1 MISESTTKGRI
12 LMSMFLDS
20 IDLFERIMTSQ
31 QDYENMHKAFD
42 NTGILKDLQDHLT
55 VLSNELQEIGLAVQ
69 SGFPSKQDFDLDAMQ
84 EKSMKAFI
92 KLREEKLNP
101 DTIENFIMLR
111 HILYSLQD
119 ITERIK
125 KLHLSTTYD
134 KRISRDYTPRVDLD
148 KFVTHQE
155 IDPQLLVDNLT
166 FKSSHFRHAVRVTI
180 ALLIGY
186 IISSILPLGHG
197 YWILLTIVT
206 IIKPAY
212 SITRQRNIQRLG
224 GTILGAVIGF
234 VTLYLTNNTTFLFLL
249 MIVAMVISYTFLRTN
264 YFVGTIGIT
273 IYVLLSFHFINPS
286 GSSNLLIDRI
296 ADTLIGSL
304 IAYLVSVFV
313 LPVWEHKQIDKF
325 IVEALQANRKYFDAV
340 ASTFTGESS
349 TITNY
354 KLNRKDAFVAL
365 ANLSDIF
372 QRMLSEPKTKQKK
385 IEHYHQFVATNHTLT
400 SYIASLSYYAQRSGN
415 TFASPDFIP
424 LIQQIDKQFET
435 AIDVIQNHTHAS
447 TIPSD
452 VSSLISNKVK
462 ELLKLRRKEMEAGI
476 EDVAVS
482 VRKTL
487 SELKTI
493 STQFELISA
502 VTVDQIRILEKI
514 RA

>member
-1 MISESTTKGRI
+1 
-12 LMSMFLDS
+12 
-20 IDLFERIMTSQ
+20 
-31 QDYENMHKAFD
+31 
-42 NTGILKDLQDHLT
+42 
-55 VLSNELQEIGLAVQ
+55 
-69 SGFPSKQDFDLDAMQ
+69 
-84 EKSMKAFI
+84 
-92 KLREEKLNP
+92 
-101 DTIENFIMLR
+101 
-111 HILYSLQD
+111 
-119 ITERIK
+119 
-125 KLHLSTTYD
+125 
-134 KRISRDYTPRVDLD
+134 
-148 KFVTHQE
+148 
-155 IDPQLLVDNLT
+155 
-166 FKSSHFRHAVRVTI
+166 
-180 ALLIGY
+180 
-186 IISSILPLGHG
+186 
-197 YWILLTIVT
+197 
-206 IIKPAY
+206 
-212 SITRQRNIQRLG
+212 
-224 GTILGAVIGF
+224 
-234 VTLYLTNNTTFLFLL
+234 
-249 MIVAMVISYTFLRTN
+249 MIVAMIISYTFLRTN

-286 GSSNLLIDRI
+286 GSTNLLIDRI

-325 IVEALQANRKYFDAV
+325 IVEALQANRQYFDSV

-452 VSSLISNKVK
+452 VSSPISNKVK
-462 ELLKLRRKEMEAGI
+462 ELLNLRRKEMEAGI